1 MTDEEKHKKFDV
13 IIGNPPYQEETH
25 GKETKNGQKRVKSIF
40 QLFQLQ
46 AESITN
52 DIVSLIYPGGR
63 WIHQSGKGMAKFG
76 LDQINDTHLQE
87 LTFYPNSD
95 DVFQNVAIGD
105 GLSVV
110 VKNMHKTVPGF
121 KYIYIKGNKVQSLD
135 LKNPGKQMMPLDP
148 DDLSRTTLISDFVEK
163 YHLKYL
169 HESVLS
175 QKLFGIESSFV
186 EDNPDKV
193 KPFNSKF
200 DTNKYIKLYANDK
213 AGKAGRAT
221 WFLANKNIV
230 TKNKKYLSEWQVVV
244 SSANAGGQ
252 KRDNQLSIMD
262 NHTVFGRARVALKS
276 FKTEQEAIN
285 FKKYVSSYIIR
296 YAFLMTDEALTS
308 LAKWVPDVLDYSSN
322 NKLINF
328 DDDIDYQLCKL
339 IGFNDN
345 DFNYI
350 KKRVDTFRKD

>member
-76 LDQINDTHLQE
+76 LDQINDPHLQE

-213 AGKAGRAT
+213 AGKSGRAT

-350 KKRVDTFRKD
+350 KNRVDTFRKD

>member
-76 LDQINDTHLQE
+76 LDQINDPHLQE

-163 YHLKYL
+163 NHLKYL

-213 AGKAGRAT
+213 AGKSGRAT

-350 KKRVDTFRKD
+350 KNRVDTFRKD

>member
-25 GKETKNGQKRVKSIF
+25 GKKTKNGQKRVKSIF

-76 LDQINDTHLQE
+76 LDQINDPHLQE

-163 YHLKYL
+163 NHLKYL

-213 AGKAGRAT
+213 AGKSGRAT

-350 KKRVDTFRKD
+350 KNRVDTFRKD

>member
-25 GKETKNGQKRVKSIF
+25 GKKTKNGQKRVKSIF

-76 LDQINDTHLQE
+76 LDQINDPHLQE

-213 AGKAGRAT
+213 AGKSGRAT

-350 KKRVDTFRKD
+350 KNRVDTFRKD